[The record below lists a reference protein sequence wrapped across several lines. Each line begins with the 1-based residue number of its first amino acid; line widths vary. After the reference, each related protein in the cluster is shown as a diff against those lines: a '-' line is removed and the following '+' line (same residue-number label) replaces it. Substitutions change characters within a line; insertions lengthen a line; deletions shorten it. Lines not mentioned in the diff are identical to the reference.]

1 MVDHIVDPALEYHE
15 PSSSS
20 ASELVTELL
29 QYMGDGTIGRP
40 EAEALLAGITLDT
53 RNFVLRTGVRTFEA
67 AAYLRRLGADTVSV
81 RRMFSDSLAMYRKKC
96 ELVSLAS
103 TYRGMAI
110 AATDEDMADKRT
122 AAAQAAD
129 EMLSIQGMLASF
141 VVCRMGREVNISA
154 RSYGECNV
162 QLIME
167 SMGGGGHLT
176 MAGTQIRDASVTEV
190 ERRLRRAIDEYIER
204 EQGRNG

>member
-1 MVDHIVDPALEYHE
+1 
-15 PSSSS
+15 
-20 ASELVTELL
+20 
-29 QYMGDGTIGRP
+29 
-40 EAEALLAGITLDT
+40 
-53 RNFVLRTGVRTFEA
+53 
-67 AAYLRRLGADTVSV
+67 
-81 RRMFSDSLAMYRKKC
+81 
-96 ELVSLAS
+96 
-103 TYRGMAI
+103 
-110 AATDEDMADKRT
+110 MADKRT

-176 MAGTQIRDASVTEV
+176 MAGTQIREASVTEV